1 MHPQATFYMYAMY
14 MQCALY
20 AIPVCCYLIYLVP
33 TYQCESV
40 HLLEPSISQSS
51 RAGRWRPRYHSWR
64 HCIIASGF
72 LENSFKMKQIHI
84 KISFVFLYLMS
95 AYPNYCNQHWHVT
108 WPIFQSI
115 VQRKKSIFSQR
126 RLLLLSASGQ
136 RMLATHDSWAITTVP
151 HKAWRYVS
159 APDVYAKCSSISK
172 LHKLA
177 PTSSCHVQIHQRMHC
192 IRWRVSTARKL
203 ERWNSITHFTWDS
216 LRTVPYLPAGA
227 YAQHDSL
234 AWVSFS
240 GGAYQRGSA
249 RPPTNCRASCLT
261 SGLTALLRCLALA
274 PSVHNNVCVC
284 DLFQSFK
291 A

>member
-33 TYQCESV
+33 TYQCVSV

-51 RAGRWRPRYHSWR
+51 RAGRWRPRYHSRR

-84 KISFVFLYLMS
+84 KVCIFCVLILDEYISQLLQS
-95 AYPNYCNQHWHVT
+95 TLT

-177 PTSSCHVQIHQRMHC
+177 PTSSCHVQIHQRMHQMA
-192 IRWRVSTARKL
+192 SFHGKEA
-203 ERWNSITHFTWDS
+203 
-216 LRTVPYLPAGA
+216 RTVEFNHAFHLRQSSNSALFA
-227 YAQHDSL
+227 CWCL
-234 AWVSFS
+234 CTAWQF
-240 GGAYQRGSA
+240 
-249 RPPTNCRASCLT
+249 
-261 SGLTALLRCLALA
+261 GL
-274 PSVHNNVCVC
+274 SVI
-284 DLFQSFK
+284 
-291 A
+291 